1 MAELGLSRARVGL
14 LIGFAF
20 ISVCALG
27 MLAVGPLADRWPRP
41 RLIAGGLAGWS
52 AGTALVATA
61 MAKEVPERVKDDR
74 PAAVEVGQL
83 LTQTAKVRER
93 LTSACRSPDPG
104 AAATGNG

>member
-1 MAELGLSRARVGL
+1 
-14 LIGFAF
+14 
-20 ISVCALG
+20 
-27 MLAVGPLADRWPRP
+27 
-41 RLIAGGLAGWS
+41 
-52 AGTALVATA
+52 

>member
-20 ISVCALG
+20 ISVCAVG
-27 MLAVGPLADRWPRP
+27 MLAVGPLA
-41 RLIAGGLAGWS
+41 
-52 AGTALVATA
+52 
-61 MAKEVPERVKDDR
+61 EVRERIKDDR